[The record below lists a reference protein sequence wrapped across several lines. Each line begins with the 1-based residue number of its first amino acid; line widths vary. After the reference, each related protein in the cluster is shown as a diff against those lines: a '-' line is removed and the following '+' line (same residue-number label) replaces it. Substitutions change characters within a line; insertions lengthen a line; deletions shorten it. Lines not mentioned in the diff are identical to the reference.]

1 MNTQKVAITIPQQL
15 VMEIDL
21 MSREQGLSR
30 SRLISRMLAEKVR
43 EENGKR
49 LKEAYDRVF
58 SDESICRE
66 QLETSRWLEEGD
78 SEEGQEW

>member
-1 MNTQKVAITIPQQL
+1 VNTQKVAITIPRNL
-15 VMEIDL
+15 VATIDT

-30 SRLISRMLAEKVR
+30 SRFIARLLSEKVQEER
-43 EENGKR
+43 EKI

-66 QLETSRWLEEGD
+66 QLETSRWLEEGN